1 MAVRFQQL
9 WLFVVVVLMATCG
22 ALAKE
27 DERSLDLRRNRRAAI
42 DVIHILPEEHRRGR
56 ERARGLKNEKSS
68 KSKKSKG
75 MKSEKE
81 PKAHTLRGIDADL
94 SEVFFSRSMSMSMSM

>member
-1 MAVRFQQL
+1 MALRFQQL

-27 DERSLDLRRNRRAAI
+27 EDESSLGLRRNRRAAI

-56 ERARGLKNEKSS
+56 ARARGLKNEKG
-68 KSKKSKG
+68 SKKSKG
-75 MKSEKE
+75 MKTEKE
-81 PKAHTLRGIDADL
+81 PKAHTMRGVDADL
-94 SEVFFSRSMSMSMSM
+94 SEVFFRMSMSMSMSM